1 MEISPAAS
9 KDVSD
14 DRDPNAAS
22 FPSRS
27 DARPGRRGRAKRR
40 PNLWAE
46 PAERAG
52 KRRVDSDEDDD
63 SGSERAPARGGDLF
77 QLYLH
82 QMTEIRLLPRDEELW
97 LAKQIDHHRKRLR
110 AKLYESPVALAEILP
125 ILEGLE
131 EGSLVPARVVA
142 LDDPRELK
150 AILPKAIDCVRRILR
165 DSRHARPAFR
175 TRRQRQCAGLLER
188 LGIDLRKLIPMVHRL
203 DDLSRRF
210 DELEGLLDT
219 SRRSSP
225 PAGEREA
232 LGAEYD
238 RIRQA
243 TRKTPEALRDWMREL
258 KVHLA
263 HYHHRKGMLVSANLR
278 LVVSVAKKYVNRGLS
293 LPDLVQEGNTG
304 LMRAADKFQYS
315 RGFKFSTY
323 AIWWIQQAILRAL
336 ADFSRTIRLPAHAVE
351 DIQRFHAAVSTLAQQ
366 KGRVPSLEAAAEEAG
381 LSHSAVRS
389 LMKFSRRPVSLD
401 EPLADGEQDAIRELV
416 GDTRS
421 PSPGASTWKETV
433 RERVDRLLDTL
444 NPREQEILRIRYGID
459 GRTPCTLEQ
468 LGRKFHLSRERI
480 RQLERQAILKLKQRG
495 DLAALKDALAR
506 PSSPL
511 SLHAPRHMS
520 LN

>member
-1 MEISPAAS
+1 MDISRTVT
-9 KDVSD
+9 KDHSGM
-14 DRDPNAAS
+14 RDGQSPSLLSSVPNLKA
-22 FPSRS
+22 
-27 DARPGRRGRAKRR
+27 GRRGRSTRATG
-40 PNLWAE
+40 LWEE
-46 PAERAG
+46 PQRAG
-52 KRRVDSDEDDD
+52 RKRVDSDGEDEE
-63 SGSERAPARGGDLF
+63 GGERGERSPSRGGDLF

-82 QMTEIRLLPRDEELW
+82 QMTEIRLLPREEELW

-110 AKLYESPVALAEILP
+110 AKLYESPLALTEILP
-125 ILEGLE
+125 ILEGLAN
-131 EGSLVPARVVA
+131 GSLIPARVVS
-142 LDDPRELK
+142 LEDPHQIKTLVLQ
-150 AILPKAIDCVRRILR
+150 AIESVRRILQGG
-165 DSRHARPAFR
+165 DSAAKAFR
-175 TRRQRQCAGLLER
+175 TRRLRHCTTILER
-188 LGIDLRKLIPMVHRL
+188 LGLDLRKLIPMVHRL
-203 DDLSRRF
+203 TDMSRRF
-210 DELEGLLDT
+210 DELERLLPT
-219 SRRSSP
+219 LRRSSP
-225 PAGEREA
+225 ERGA
-232 LGAEYD
+232 LAHEFDG
-238 RIRQA
+238 IRQR
-243 TRKTPEALRDWMREL
+243 TQQTPEAFRRWVREL
-258 KVHLA
+258 LVHLQ
-263 HYHHRKGMLVSANLR
+263 HYHQRKGMLVSANLR

-351 DIQRFHAAVSTLAQQ
+351 DIQRFHAAVSTLAQES
-366 KGRVPSLEAAAEEAG
+366 GHAPSLEAAAEEAG
-381 LSHSAVRS
+381 LSHTAARS
-389 LMKFSRRPVSLD
+389 LIKFARRPVSLD
-401 EPLADGEQDAIRELV
+401 EPLADGEQDSIRELV

-433 RERVDRLLDTL
+433 RERLDRLLDTL
-444 NPREQEILRIRYGID
+444 HPREQEILRIRYGID

-495 DLAALKDALAR
+495 DLAALRDALAR

>member
-1 MEISPAAS
+1 MTKDLPEDKEVVTLPFPAAAG
-9 KDVSD
+9 
-14 DRDPNAAS
+14 RGL
-22 FPSRS
+22 RRQG
-27 DARPGRRGRAKRR
+27 RPA
-40 PNLWAE
+40 WSADE
-46 PAERAG
+46 PARKKKKADADG
-52 KRRVDSDEDDD
+52 DEE
-63 SGSERAPARGGDLF
+63 SEVPGPASRGESRGGDLF

-82 QMTEIRLLPRDEELW
+82 QMTEIRLIPREEELW

-125 ILEGLE
+125 LLEALE
-131 EGSLVPARVVA
+131 DGSLIPARLVS
-142 LDDPRELK
+142 LDDPRVLK
-150 AILPKAIDCVRRILR
+150 ETLPRALDAVRRLLKGG
-165 DSRHARPAFR
+165 SAAFR
-175 TRRQRQCAGLLER
+175 SRRQRQCTLLLER
-188 LGIDLRKLIPMVHRL
+188 LGLDLRKLIPMVHRL
-203 DDLSRRF
+203 VEMSRRY
-210 DELEGLLDT
+210 DELERLLD
-219 SRRSSP
+219 SVRR
-225 PAGEREA
+225 PAMSTGDRST
-232 LGAEYD
+232 LIDEYD
-238 RIRQA
+238 RIRGL
-243 TRKTPEALRDWMREL
+243 TMKSPEAMRQWIAELRT
-258 KVHLA
+258 HLA
-263 HYHHRKGMLVSANLR
+263 HYHQRKGMLVGANLR

-304 LMRAADKFQYS
+304 LLRAADKFQYT

-351 DIQRFHAAVSTLAQQ
+351 DIQKVHAAVSALSQQ
-366 KGRVPSLEAAAEEAG
+366 TGRAVTLEAAADQAG
-381 LSHSAVRS
+381 LSHTAVRS

-401 EPLADGEQDAIRELV
+401 EPLSEGEQDAVRELV

-421 PSPGASTWKETV
+421 PSPSASTWKETV
-433 RERVDRLLDTL
+433 RERLDRLLDTL

-468 LGRKFHLSRERI
+468 LGRRFHLSRERI
-480 RQLERQAILKLKQRG
+480 RQLERQAIMKLKQRG

>member
-1 MEISPAAS
+1 MTKHLPEEKDSVTLPFPSPAE
-9 KDVSD
+9 
-14 DRDPNAAS
+14 
-22 FPSRS
+22 
-27 DARPGRRGRAKRR
+27 ARTLRRRGRPAFGGDAPEGRR
-40 PNLWAE
+40 
-46 PAERAG
+46 
-52 KRRVDSDEDDD
+52 KKVDTDGDEE
-63 SGSERAPARGGDLF
+63 SESPGRGESRGSDLF

-82 QMTEIRLLPRDEELW
+82 QMTEIRLIPREEELW

-110 AKLYESPVALAEILP
+110 AKLFESPLALVEVLP
-125 ILEGLE
+125 LLEGLE
-131 EGSLVPARVVA
+131 NGTLIPARFVS
-142 LDDPRELK
+142 LDDPRVLKEILPRAIESVRRLLK
-150 AILPKAIDCVRRILR
+150 AGG
-165 DSRHARPAFR
+165 SAFN
-175 TRRQRQCAGLLER
+175 TARQRQCTLLLER
-188 LGIDLRKLIPMVHRL
+188 LGLDLRRLIPLVHRFTEM
-203 DDLSRRF
+203 SRRF
-210 DELEGLLDT
+210 DELERLLD
-219 SRRSSP
+219 SVRRP
-225 PAGEREA
+225 DRAKLTE
-232 LGAEYD
+232 EYD
-238 RIRQA
+238 RIRSRA
-243 TRKTPEALRDWMREL
+243 AKTPEAFRRWASELR
-258 KVHLA
+258 VHLA
-263 HYHHRKGMLVSANLR
+263 QYHQRKGMLVSANLR

-304 LMRAADKFQYS
+304 LLRAADKFQYT

-351 DIQRFHAAVSTLAQQ
+351 DIQKVHAATSALAQQ
-366 KGRVPSLEAAAEEAG
+366 TGRVPSLEAAADEAG
-381 LSHSAVRS
+381 LSHTAVRS

-401 EPLADGEQDAIRELV
+401 EPLSEGEQDSVRELV

-433 RERVDRLLDTL
+433 RERIARLLDTL

-468 LGRKFHLSRERI
+468 LGRRFHLSRERI

-511 SLHAPRHMS
+511 SLHAPRTMN

>member
-1 MEISPAAS
+1 MGLWEEP
-9 KDVSD
+9 V
-14 DRDPNAAS
+14 RD
-22 FPSRS
+22 
-27 DARPGRRGRAKRR
+27 GRKRMD
-40 PNLWAE
+40 PE
-46 PAERAG
+46 Q
-52 KRRVDSDEDDD
+52 EDDE
-63 SGSERAPARGGDLF
+63 GGERVERSPSRGGDLF

-82 QMTEIRLLPRDEELW
+82 QMTEIRLLPREEELW

-110 AKLYESPVALAEILP
+110 AKLYESPVALSEILP
-125 ILEGLE
+125 ILEGLQD
-131 EGSLVPARVVA
+131 GSLVPARVVV

-150 AILPKAIDCVRRILR
+150 DLVPRTIEAVRRILR
-165 DSRHARPAFR
+165 DGQQGRQAFR
-175 TRRQRQCAGLLER
+175 TRRLRQCTALLER
-188 LGIDLRKLIPMVHRL
+188 LGLDLRKLIPMVHRL
-203 DDLSRRF
+203 AELSRRF
-210 DELEGLLDT
+210 DELEQALRAV
-219 SRRSSP
+219 RRSSRGDP
-225 PAGEREA
+225 ERDA
-232 LGAEYD
+232 LAREYD
-238 RIRQA
+238 GIQRR
-243 TRKTPEALRDWMREL
+243 TLKTPETLRQWVREL

-263 HYHHRKGMLVSANLR
+263 HYHQRKGMLVSANLR

-351 DIQRFHAAVSTLAQQ
+351 DIQRYHAAVSMLAQQ
-366 KGRVPSLEAAAEEAG
+366 TGHAPTMEAAAEEAG
-381 LSHSAVRS
+381 LSQSAVRS
-389 LMKFSRRPVSLD
+389 LLKFARRPVSLD
-401 EPLADGEQDAIRELV
+401 EPLADGEQDSIRELV

-433 RERVDRLLDTL
+433 RERLDRLLETL
-444 NPREQEILRIRYGID
+444 HPREQEILRIRYGID

-480 RQLERQAILKLKQRG
+480 RQLERQAIMKLKQRG
-495 DLAALKDALAR
+495 ELAALRDALAR

>member
-1 MEISPAAS
+1 MTKDLREETSNTLPFSTLQAPRGVRGRPPAAATA
-9 KDVSD
+9 VS
-14 DRDPNAAS
+14 
-22 FPSRS
+22 
-27 DARPGRRGRAKRR
+27 RGRKRIDD
-40 PNLWAE
+40 
-46 PAERAG
+46 G
-52 KRRVDSDEDDD
+52 DEESE
-63 SGSERAPARGGDLF
+63 SGGSSSERGETRGGDLF

-97 LAKQIDHHRKRLR
+97 LAKQIDLHRKRLR
-110 AKLYESPVALAEILP
+110 AKLYESPFALSEILP
-125 ILEGLE
+125 VLEGLE
-131 EGSLVPARVVA
+131 NGSLIPARVIS
-142 LDDPRELK
+142 LDDPREIK
-150 AILPKAIDCVRRILR
+150 ETLPRAIDSVRRLLKNGG
-165 DSRHARPAFR
+165 FLV
-175 TRRQRQCAGLLER
+175 RRQRDCTTLLER
-188 LGIDLRKLIPMVHRL
+188 LGLDLRRLIPLVHRL
-203 DDLSRRF
+203 AEMSRRY
-210 DELEGLLDT
+210 DELERVVDGT
-219 SRRSSP
+219 RRPSRTPDQST
-225 PAGEREA
+225 PAGEFEHLRA
-232 LGAEYD
+232 VTGM
-238 RIRQA
+238 
-243 TRKTPEALRDWMREL
+243 TPEALRRWVREL
-258 KVHLA
+258 QTHLA
-263 HYHHRKGMLVSANLR
+263 HYHQRKGMLVSANLR

-304 LMRAADKFQYS
+304 LMRAADKFQYT

-351 DIQRFHAAVSTLAQQ
+351 DIQKVHAATSALAQET
-366 KGRVPSLEAAAEEAG
+366 GRVPSLEAAAEEAG

-401 EPLADGEQDAIRELV
+401 EPLAEGEQDSVRELV

-421 PSPGASTWKETV
+421 PSPGASTWKDTV

-444 NPREQEILRIRYGID
+444 NPREQEILRIRYGMD

-468 LGRKFHLSRERI
+468 LGRRFHLSRERI

-495 DLAALKDALAR
+495 DLAALREALAR